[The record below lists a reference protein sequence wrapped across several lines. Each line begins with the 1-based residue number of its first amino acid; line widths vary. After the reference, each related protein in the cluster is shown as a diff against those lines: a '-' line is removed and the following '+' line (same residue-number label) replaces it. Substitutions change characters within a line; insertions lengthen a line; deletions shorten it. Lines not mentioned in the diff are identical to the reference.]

1 MVRRRVKASQRGI
14 DKSMPRLTTSLSWKI
29 LERTRSVIQESVAK
43 GSPTTSNTLLPHF
56 QVGGK
61 ELYFPKARIILLRP
75 NAKHTPYQAKFIVPK
90 SFNKLDLRDYLFNI
104 YGLRTLNV
112 TTQLLHG
119 KYMRVSPYAGRFR
132 GPQIKKMTIDMEEP
146 FIWPEEPKLGENDN
160 WNKPFI
166 DKLNKFS
173 EEQETRNVGSNK
185 YKPDQVFP
193 GLMIDGQFGFGARP
207 FITRQMESKM
217 KNAKNKNIKRQ
228 EFLKDIEKIDEYL
241 VRESSGPSQ

>member
-1 MVRRRVKASQRGI
+1 
-14 DKSMPRLTTSLSWKI
+14 MPRLASSLSARI
-29 LERTRSVIQESVAK
+29 LERTKTILQDGKDKSS
-43 GSPTTSNTLLPHF
+43 SLLPHF
-56 QVGGK
+56 QVGGR
-61 ELYFPKARIILLRP
+61 ESYFPKARLILLRP

-104 YGLRTLNV
+104 YGLRALNV

-132 GPQIKKMTIDMEEP
+132 GPQIKKMTIEMEEP

-160 WNKPFI
+160 WNKEFI

-185 YKPDQVFP
+185 YKPDPVFP
-193 GLMIDGQFGFGARP
+193 GLMIDGQYGHGARP
-207 FITRQMESKM
+207 FISRQMESKM
-217 KNAKNKNIKRQ
+217 QNSKDKSIERQ
-228 EFLKDIEKIDEYL
+228 NFLKDVDSIDEYL
-241 VRESSGPSQ
+241 IRGKNSDV